1 MHYPRMLNVAQQ
13 GGSVPKTNKFH
24 MPTKQEDKEDLRF
37 RILKLI
43 EQNPEL
49 NQRDLAQELG
59 VSLGKT
65 NYVLKALVA
74 KGMVKLD
81 NFNRNQNKLGYAYL
95 LTPSGIAEKSQLTLA
110 FLKRKTKEYEQLK
123 AEIESLQKELNGV
136 NE

>member
-1 MHYPRMLNVAQQ
+1 MHSRAVACPALN
-13 GGSVPKTNKFH
+13 PIP
-24 MPTKQEDKEDLRF
+24 MPNKQEDREDLRF

-49 NQRDLAQELG
+49 NQRDLAKELG

-123 AEIESLQKELNGV
+123 AEIESLQKELNGA

>member
-1 MHYPRMLNVAQQ
+1 
-13 GGSVPKTNKFH
+13 
-24 MPTKQEDKEDLRF
+24 MPNKQEDREDLRF

-81 NFNRNQNKLGYAYL
+81 NFNRNQNKLGYVYL
-95 LTPSGIAEKSQLTLA
+95 LTPTGIAEKSQLTVA
-110 FLKRKTKEYEQLK
+110 FLKRKTQEYEQLK
-123 AEIESLQKELNGV
+123 AEIENLQKELNGV

>member
-1 MHYPRMLNVAQQ
+1 MHSRAVACPALDQIL
-13 GGSVPKTNKFH
+13 
-24 MPTKQEDKEDLRF
+24 MPNKQEDREDLRF

-81 NFNRNQNKLGYAYL
+81 NFNRNQNKLGYVYL
-95 LTPSGIAEKSQLTLA
+95 LTPTGIAEKSQLTVA
-110 FLKRKTKEYEQLK
+110 FLKRKTQEYEQLK
-123 AEIESLQKELNGV
+123 AEIENLQKELNGV

>member
-1 MHYPRMLNVAQQ
+1 MHSRAVACPALNQIL
-13 GGSVPKTNKFH
+13 
-24 MPTKQEDKEDLRF
+24 MPNKQEDREDLRF

-81 NFNRNQNKLGYAYL
+81 NFNRNQNKLGYVYL
-95 LTPSGIAEKSQLTLA
+95 LTPTGIAEKSQLTVA
-110 FLKRKTKEYEQLK
+110 FLKRKTQEYEQLK
-123 AEIESLQKELNGV
+123 AEIENLQKELNGV

>member
-1 MHYPRMLNVAQQ
+1 
-13 GGSVPKTNKFH
+13 
-24 MPTKQEDKEDLRF
+24 MPNKQEDREDLRF

-81 NFNRNQNKLGYAYL
+81 NFNRNQNKLAIIITMLKTHKKYFSKNSVFHL
-95 LTPSGIAEKSQLTLA
+95 FLA
-110 FLKRKTKEYEQLK
+110 APNLAVSSE
-123 AEIESLQKELNGV
+123 
-136 NE
+136 

>member
-1 MHYPRMLNVAQQ
+1 
-13 GGSVPKTNKFH
+13 
-24 MPTKQEDKEDLRF
+24 MPNKQEDSEDLRF
-37 RILKLI
+37 RVLKLI

-49 NQRDLAQELG
+49 NQRGLAQELG

-81 NFNRNQNKLGYAYL
+81 NFNRNQNRLGYAYL
-95 LTPSGIAEKSQLTLA
+95 LTPTGFAEKSQLTLA

-123 AEIESLQKELNGV
+123 AEIENLRKELNGV

>member
-1 MHYPRMLNVAQQ
+1 MLNVAQQ

-49 NQRDLAQELG
+49 NQRELAQALG

-65 NYVLKALVA
+65 NYVLKALVG
-74 KGMVKLD
+74 KGMVKLE
-81 NFNRNQNKLGYAYL
+81 NFNKSQNKLGYAYL
-95 LTPSGIAEKSQLTLA
+95 LTPTGIAEKSKLTMA
-110 FLKRKTKEYEQLK
+110 FLKRKTQEYELLK
-123 AEIESLQKELNGV
+123 AEVENLQKEVNGA
-136 NE
+136 NQ

>member
-1 MHYPRMLNVAQQ
+1 
-13 GGSVPKTNKFH
+13 
-24 MPTKQEDKEDLRF
+24 MPNKQEDREDLRF

-81 NFNRNQNKLGYAYL
+81 NFNRNKNKLGYAYL

>member
-1 MHYPRMLNVAQQ
+1 MHSRAVACPALNQIL
-13 GGSVPKTNKFH
+13 
-24 MPTKQEDKEDLRF
+24 MPNKQEDREDLRF

-81 NFNRNQNKLGYAYL
+81 NFNRNQNKLGYVYL
-95 LTPSGIAEKSQLTLA
+95 LTPTGIAEKSQLTVA
-110 FLKRKTKEYEQLK
+110 FLKRKTQEYELLK
-123 AEIESLQKELNGV
+123 AEIENLQKELNGV